1 VSLTGFICSWI
12 PARTRHPGSVESQY
26 RGISL
31 STRQADLLF
40 LLIVAF
46 SGVVGVKYYTSMGM
60 RKLERRLRGV
70 QYDLDKV
77 KKERREKEDEQ
88 NEMSDEEEKCE
99 ERIRSMKDIINDLE
113 YRLTTSKEEEQE
125 PIF

>member
-1 VSLTGFICSWI
+1 M
-12 PARTRHPGSVESQY
+12 
-26 RGISL
+26 
-31 STRQADLLF
+31 LF